1 MTNMLDANYKL
12 VESLTNC
19 TVSKLLECV
28 ILNTNELRNLGD
40 LCELSK
46 MMTKTLNE
54 MELR

>member
-28 ILNTNELRNLGD
+28 ILNTNELRNLRGFMWA
-40 LCELSK
+40 K
-46 MMTKTLNE
+46 
-54 MELR
+54 